1 MVAGWQL
8 NEGTIRYSN
17 ASDDEYFAAIMKTLS
32 NQSAKTTSYKFG
44 FLRAILEN
52 LYQTDVELKI
62 PYSQLAHSLAKLY
75 WNLVV
80 EYEYQQGHRSQIVTT
95 LLNIKETYDI
105 PSRVSYEFINPMT
118 QTLIEKE
125 ITSKILKKYV
135 VGALFEDTNRLLYS
149 FSKKGGFLQFSDA
162 SIHFLRKYQTTIF
175 KLTTYELTKYI
186 QVQNPLIEQQ
196 ILIENIE
203 NITKRSSLQQ
213 FQKKLVALTG
223 AECFYTNTPLQTF
236 KSNIAVD
243 HFIPWSFI
251 HSDDL
256 WNLVLTSQS
265 LNSKKGSK
273 FPEKIYIDKLHERN
287 EKLKQSTDISMQ
299 LAFEGYTIH
308 LVLDLYKYADV
319 NGFEVGWD
327 F

>member
-17 ASDDEYFAAIMKTLS
+17 ASDDEYFAVIMKTLS

-44 FLRAILEN
+44 LLRAILEN
-52 LYQTDVELKI
+52 LYQTDVEFKI
-62 PYSQLAHSLAKLY
+62 SYPQLAHSLAKLY

-80 EYEYQQGHRSQIVTT
+80 EYEYQQGHRSQIVT
-95 LLNIKETYDI
+95 LLLTIKEAYNI
-105 PSRVSYEFINPMT
+105 PSKVSYEFINPVT
-118 QTLIEKE
+118 RTLIEKE

-135 VGALFEDTNRLLYS
+135 IGALFEDTNRLLYS
-149 FSKKGGFLQFSDA
+149 FSKKGEFLQFSDA
-162 SIHFLRKYQTTIF
+162 SLHFLRKYQTTIF

-186 QVQNPLIEQQ
+186 QIQNPLIEQQ

-203 NITKRSSLQQ
+203 NITKRASLQQ
-213 FQKKLVALTG
+213 FQKELVSLTG
-223 AECFYTNTPLQTF
+223 AECFYTNTPLQNF
-236 KSNIAVD
+236 KRNIAVD

-273 FPEKIYIDKLHERN
+273 LPDEAYLNKLHCRN
-287 EKLKQSTDISMQ
+287 EQFKQSEDLNVR
-299 LAFEGYTIH
+299 LAFEGYEFQI
-308 LVLDLYKYADV
+308 LKDLYRYADV

-327 F
+327 L